1 MRMRHDR
8 NNFEDEHERRLLQKL
23 YESMSFSIP
32 SAVLIKALSA
42 QLIQGQSPRFTAIV
56 KRAEIYLPAMILTIN
71 QQLAEDPG

>member
-1 MRMRHDR
+1 MRHDR

-32 SAVLIKALSA
+32 SAVLIKTLSA
-42 QLIQGQSPRFTAIV
+42 DLILGQSPRLTAIV
-56 KRAEIYLPAMILTIN
+56 KTAEIYLPAMILTRN